1 MDFELSP
8 EQKEIQALARD
19 FVRAEIEPHAAEWD
33 REHRFPREVYAKL
46 AELGLMGVCIPE
58 EYGGAG
64 ADFLSYMLVIEE
76 LSRGDAGVGVT
87 VAVHTSAVTLPLLR
101 FGTDEQRARFV
112 PPLARGELIGAF
124 ALTEAEAGSD
134 AGSLRTSATR
144 EDGGWR
150 ISGAKQFIS
159 TAEVA
164 GTFLLFARTDPDTPG
179 ARGVSAFVLD
189 SDHIRVTGREE
200 KLGLNSSTTNS
211 IAVDAHVDADRLLH
225 EEGKGF
231 HVAMATLDGG
241 RIGIAA
247 QAVGIAQAAYDVAR
261 EYAKERHAFGRPI
274 ADFQAIQH
282 KLADMSTE
290 IDAARLLV
298 HRAAWLKQNDQP
310 HTEAGAKAKLF
321 ASEMARRQT
330 GEAIQIL
337 GGYGYTKEFPV
348 ERYYRDAK
356 ITEIYEGTSEIQRLV
371 IARSILGL
379 QERSLAAGLRVLE
392 DGLAVRDEQTL
403 DRQLHDALE
412 RCLELAGTLER
423 GALADPQLAV
433 DVDRED
439 LGYDEGG
446 MRSDEVRD
454 LPLVRAF
461 DRDLVD
467 GLRRRAA
474 DSSVVTHRELVGA
487 AAMPLR
493 REEDHDGMRAPRD
506 VGVEVAEELGLLTCG
521 NERVDEHGR
530 VRCLVVDAADLAGLA
545 LAAGPVLPVRVRRRP
560 APEALG

>member
-8 EQKEIQALARD
+8 EQKEIQALTRD

-33 REHRFPREVYAKL
+33 REHHFPRDVFGKL
-46 AELGLMGVCIPE
+46 AELGLMGVCLPE

-144 EDGGWR
+144 EDGGWH
-150 ISGAKQFIS
+150 IAGAKQFIS
-159 TAEVA
+159 TAEYA
-164 GTFLLFARTDPDTPG
+164 GTILLFARTDPDTPG

-189 SDHIRVTGREE
+189 ADQIRVTGSEE

-274 ADFQAIQH
+274 AEFQAIQH

-298 HRAAWLKQNDQP
+298 LRAAWLKQNDLP

-321 ASEMARRQT
+321 ASEMASRQT

-379 QERSLAAGLRVLE
+379 QERSLAAG
-392 DGLAVRDEQTL
+392 
-403 DRQLHDALE
+403 
-412 RCLELAGTLER
+412 
-423 GALADPQLAV
+423 
-433 DVDRED
+433 
-439 LGYDEGG
+439 
-446 MRSDEVRD
+446 
-454 LPLVRAF
+454 
-461 DRDLVD
+461 
-467 GLRRRAA
+467 
-474 DSSVVTHRELVGA
+474 
-487 AAMPLR
+487 
-493 REEDHDGMRAPRD
+493 
-506 VGVEVAEELGLLTCG
+506 
-521 NERVDEHGR
+521 
-530 VRCLVVDAADLAGLA
+530 
-545 LAAGPVLPVRVRRRP
+545 
-560 APEALG
+560 